1 MFERFTDRARKI
13 VVLAQEEARMLEHNY
28 IGSEHVLLGLLHE
41 GEGVGPRVLV
51 EMGVELE
58 ACRARVLEVIG
69 QGRDSTAGHIPFTP
83 RAKKIME
90 LALREALQLGH
101 SYIGTEHILLGLI
114 REGEGLGCQV
124 LEHLYGDR
132 FELPQIRQNVLAFL
146 VGEGLIDEANQA
158 EDGELLTPNE
168 KEVLELCR
176 DLAHAIAK
184 AIPEGPSHAHD
195 WNELA
200 ASIHHIQYAFMAQAA
215 ARKYPAEYRLL
226 GKSI

>member
-1 MFERFTDRARKI
+1 MFERFSDRARKI

-28 IGSEHVLLGLLHE
+28 IGSEHILLGILHE
-41 GEGVGPRVLV
+41 GEGVGPKVLL

-69 QGRDSTAGHIPFTP
+69 QGENSSTGHIPFTP
-83 RAKKIME
+83 RAKKIIE

-101 SYIGTEHILLGLI
+101 SYIGTEHIVLGML

-132 FELPQIRQNVLAFL
+132 FALSQVRQNVLAFL
-146 VGEGLIDEANQA
+146 SREGLIDEANQA

-168 KEVLELCR
+168 KKVLELCR
-176 DLAHAIAK
+176 DLGTAIAK
-184 AIPEGPSHAHD
+184 AIPEGDNHAHD

-200 ASIHHIQYAFMAQAA
+200 ASIHHIQHAFMAQAA

-226 GKSI
+226 GKNI